1 MPEEAAGAASPRDAR
16 HRAFLFLQGPQ
27 GPFFWLLG
35 QALRARGA
43 AVYRINLNGGDRAD
57 WPGEAFD
64 FRGRAGR
71 WPSRFGSFLEQN
83 GITDVLLFGDCRPLH
98 RAAHGIAKLY
108 GVNIHVFEEGYIRPD
123 WMTMEP
129 DGVNGHSALS
139 RDPTWLIEQARFL
152 PPVPVLPTITA
163 DFKRRARDS
172 MRYFTHVALGRMRF
186 PFYRSHRPVNYYWEG
201 IGWLRKFALRKRRA
215 VQAAQGLASL
225 EGRRFFLFPLQLG
238 TDYQIRTHSPFADM
252 ASAAEYVIANFA
264 RHAPTGVMLLIK
276 EHPLDSSFFNWRAF
290 VAKQARKYG
299 IEGRIA
305 HIDGGDLDDLTTR
318 SLGMVTVNSTSG
330 TLALSAGAA
339 VFVLGSAIYDIPGI
353 THQGKLDTF
362 WKAPVAP
369 KHDVYEAFRRV
380 LHDRCLVRGGLA
392 SESAVAVL
400 VESAAGR
407 LLGEA

>member
-1 MPEEAAGAASPRDAR
+1 M
-16 HRAFLFLQGPQ
+16 
-27 GPFFWLLG
+27 LG
-35 QALRARGA
+35 EALRTRGA
-43 AVYRINLNGGDRAD
+43 RVHRINLNGGDRAD
-57 WPGEAFD
+57 WLGEAVD
-64 FRGRAGR
+64 FRGRAAR
-71 WPSRFGSFLEQN
+71 WPGYFGNFLERH

-108 GVNIHVFEEGYIRPD
+108 GVQIHVFEEGYIRPD
-123 WMTMEP
+123 WMTLEP

-139 RDPTWLIEQARFL
+139 RDPAWLIEHARFL
-152 PPVPVLPTITA
+152 PPVPVMPTITA

-201 IGWLRKFALRKRRA
+201 LGWLRKFALRKRRA
-215 VQAAQGLASL
+215 AQAAEILNAL

-238 TDYQIRTHSPFADM
+238 TDYQIRTHSPFANM
-252 ASAAEYVIANFA
+252 WGAAEYVIGNFA
-264 RHAPTGVMLLIK
+264 RHAPADMVLLIK

-290 VAKQARKYG
+290 VAKQARKHG

-305 HIDGGDLDDLTTR
+305 HIDGGDLDELVSR

-330 TLALSAGAA
+330 TLALSAGAP
-339 VFVLGSAIYDIPGI
+339 VYVLGSAIYDIPGI
-353 THQGKLDTF
+353 THQGKLDAF
-362 WKAPVAP
+362 WKVPVAP
-369 KHDVYEAFRRV
+369 ERSVYEAFRRV

-400 VESAAGR
+400 VESATAR